1 MPESDLLS
9 FGSAMLAALAVG
21 ALAYAF
27 IYPYFSGERER
38 DSRLKGVI
46 EPKRRESITALEQVA
61 TSRRKSVVDSLKEME
76 NRHRAAEKVSLRLRL
91 ERAGLSIT
99 PRIYWLASV
108 VCGVGLAALVTFSL
122 EASATRMFLTVVV
135 GLVGVF
141 GVPRWFVNK
150 LTARRQARFLKELPN
165 AIDIVV
171 RGMKSGLPLNECL
184 AIIARESEEPLAG
197 EFREVIDQQRVG
209 VSLGEALEKLTTRM
223 PLPEVKFLQ
232 IVVAIQQ
239 QAGGNLSEALSNLST
254 VLRDRFMLK
263 MKVKAMSAEAK
274 ASAMV
279 LASLPPIVT
288 FLVYTSSPDY
298 IAALFDTRT
307 GNFALMVCAFWMLM
321 GILVMRKMINFKF

>member
-27 IYPYFSGERER
+27 LYPYFSGEREK

-46 EPKRRESITALEQVA
+46 EAKGRETISALEQA
-61 TSRRKSVVDSLKEME
+61 TSRRKSVVDTLKEME

-99 PRIYWLASV
+99 PRMYWVASV
-108 VCGVGLAALVTFSL
+108 ACGVVLMLIVTFTL
-122 EASATRMFLTVVV
+122 QASATRMILTVVV

-141 GVPRWFVNK
+141 GAPRWIVSK
-150 LTARRQARFLKELPN
+150 LTSRRQGQFIRELPN

-184 AIIARESEEPLAG
+184 AIIARESDEPLAG
-197 EFREVIDQQRVG
+197 EFRDVIDQQRVG
-209 VSLGEALEKLTTRM
+209 VSLGEALEKLTMRM

-274 ASAMV
+274 ASALV
-279 LASLPPIVT
+279 LASLPPTVT
-288 FLVYTSSPDY
+288 FLVYSSSPDY
-298 IAALFDTRT
+298 ISALFDTRT
-307 GNFALMVCAFWMLM
+307 GNFALLVCGFWMLM
-321 GILVMRKMINFKF
+321 GVLVMRKMINFKF

>member
-1 MPESDLLS
+1 MAEEHQATILVVEDDP
-9 FGSAMLAALAVG
+9 
-21 ALAYAF
+21 
-27 IYPYFSGERER
+27 
-38 DSRLKGVI
+38 GVI
-46 EPKRRESITALEQVA
+46 RLQQ
-61 TSRRKSVVDSLKEME
+61 
-76 NRHRAAEKVSLRLRL
+76 LRL

-197 EFREVIDQQRVG
+197 EFREVTPR
-209 VSLGEALEKLTTRM
+209 
-223 PLPEVKFLQ
+223 
-232 IVVAIQQ
+232 IVRETNYA
-239 QAGGNLSEALSNLST
+239 
-254 VLRDRFMLK
+254 
-263 MKVKAMSAEAK
+263 
-274 ASAMV
+274 
-279 LASLPPIVT
+279 
-288 FLVYTSSPDY
+288 
-298 IAALFDTRT
+298 DTE
-307 GNFALMVCAFWMLM
+307 
-321 GILVMRKMINFKF
+321 

>member
-27 IYPYFSGERER
+27 LYPYFSGDREK
-38 DSRLKGVI
+38 DSRLRGVI
-46 EPKRRESITALEQVA
+46 EAKGRETTTALDQA
-61 TSRRKSVVDSLKEME
+61 TSRRKSVGDSLKEME
-76 NRHRAAEKVSLRLRL
+76 NRHRAANKVSLRLRL

-99 PRIYWLASV
+99 PRVYWLASV
-108 VCGVGLAALVTFSL
+108 VCGVVLAAMVTFSL
-122 EASATRMFLTVVV
+122 QASATRMILTVIV

-141 GVPRWFVNK
+141 GVPRWIVGK
-150 LTARRQARFLKELPN
+150 LTARRQGKFIKELPN

-184 AIIARESEEPLAG
+184 AIIARESEEPLAS

-223 PLPEVKFLQ
+223 PLPELRFLQ

-274 ASAMV
+274 ASALV

-288 FLVYTSSPDY
+288 LLVYGSSPDY
-298 IAALFDTRT
+298 ISALFDTRS
-307 GNFALMVCAFWMLM
+307 GNFALLLCGIWMLA
-321 GILVMRKMINFKF
+321 GVLVMRKMINFKF

>member
-1 MPESDLLS
+1 MAESDLLS

-27 IYPYFSGERER
+27 FYPYLSGDREK
-38 DSRLKGVI
+38 DSRLKSVI
-46 EPKRRESITALEQVA
+46 QSKGREATTALEQA
-61 TSRRKSVVDSLKEME
+61 TSRRKSVGDSLKDME
-76 NRHRAAEKVSLRLRL
+76 NRHRAANKVSLRLRL

-99 PRIYWLASV
+99 PRVYWLASV
-108 VCGVGLAALVTFSL
+108 VCGVVLAAIVTLSL
-122 EASATRMFLTVVV
+122 QASATRMILTVIV

-141 GVPRWFVNK
+141 GLPRWFVGK
-150 LTARRQARFLKELPN
+150 LTARRQGKFIKELPN

-184 AIIARESEEPLAG
+184 AIIARESEEPLAS
-197 EFREVIDQQRVG
+197 EFREVIEQQRVG

-288 FLVYTSSPDY
+288 FLVYSSSPDY
-298 IAALFDTRT
+298 ISALFDTRT
-307 GNFALMVCAFWMLM
+307 GNFALLLCGIWMLS
-321 GILVMRKMINFKF
+321 GVLVMRKMINFKF

>member
-27 IYPYFSGERER
+27 LYPYFSGEREK

-46 EPKRRESITALEQVA
+46 EAKGRETISALEQA
-61 TSRRKSVVDSLKEME
+61 TSRRKSVVDTLKDME

-99 PRIYWLASV
+99 PRMYWVASV
-108 VCGVGLAALVTFSL
+108 ACGVVLMLIVTFTL
-122 EASATRMFLTVVV
+122 QASATRMILTVVV

-141 GVPRWFVNK
+141 GAPRWIVSK
-150 LTARRQARFLKELPN
+150 LTSRRQGQFIRELPN

-184 AIIARESEEPLAG
+184 SIIARESEEPLAS

-209 VSLGEALEKLTTRM
+209 VSLGEALEKLTMRM

-239 QAGGNLSEALSNLST
+239 QAGGNLSEALGNLST

-274 ASAMV
+274 ASALV
-279 LASLPPIVT
+279 LASLPPTVT
-288 FLVYTSSPDY
+288 FLVYSSSPDY
-298 IAALFDTRT
+298 ISALFDTRT
-307 GNFALMVCAFWMLM
+307 GNFALLVCGFWMLM
-321 GILVMRKMINFKF
+321 GVLVMRKMINFKF

>member
-27 IYPYFSGERER
+27 LYPYFSGDREK

-46 EPKRRESITALEQVA
+46 EAKGRESITALDQA
-61 TSRRKSVVDSLKEME
+61 TSRRKSVVDTLKEME

-99 PRIYWLASV
+99 PRMYWVTSV
-108 VCGVGLAALVTFSL
+108 VCGVVLAAIVTFTL
-122 EASATRMFLTVVV
+122 QASATRMILTVVV

-141 GVPRWFVNK
+141 GAPRWIVNK
-150 LTARRQARFLKELPN
+150 LTARRQGQFIRELPN

-184 AIIARESEEPLAG
+184 AIIARESEEPLAS
-197 EFREVIDQQRVG
+197 EFRDVIDQQRVG
-209 VSLGEALEKLTTRM
+209 VSLGEALEKLTMRM

-274 ASAMV
+274 ASALV
-279 LASLPPIVT
+279 LASLPPTVT
-288 FLVYTSSPDY
+288 FLVYSSSPDY
-298 IAALFDTRT
+298 ISALFDTRT
-307 GNFALMVCAFWMLM
+307 GNFALMVCGFWMLM
-321 GILVMRKMINFKF
+321 GVLVMRKMINFKF

>member
-21 ALAYAF
+21 ALAYA
-27 IYPYFSGERER
+27 ILYPYFSGEREK

-46 EPKRRESITALEQVA
+46 EAKGRETISALEQA
-61 TSRRKSVVDSLKEME
+61 TSRRKSVVDTLKDME

-91 ERAGLSIT
+91 ERAGLSMT
-99 PRIYWLASV
+99 PRMYWVASV
-108 VCGVGLAALVTFSL
+108 ACGVVLMLIVTFTL
-122 EASATRMFLTVVV
+122 QASATRMILTVVV
-135 GLVGVF
+135 GLVGIF
-141 GVPRWFVNK
+141 GAPRWIVSK
-150 LTARRQARFLKELPN
+150 LTSRRQGKFIRELPN

-184 AIIARESEEPLAG
+184 SIIARESEEPLAS

-209 VSLGEALEKLTTRM
+209 VSLGEALEKLTMRM

-274 ASAMV
+274 ASALV
-279 LASLPPIVT
+279 LASLPPTVT
-288 FLVYTSSPDY
+288 FLVYSSSPDY
-298 IAALFDTRT
+298 ISALFDTRT
-307 GNFALMVCAFWMLM
+307 GNFALLVCGFWMLM
-321 GILVMRKMINFKF
+321 GVLVMRKMINFKF

>member
-1 MPESDLLS
+1 MPESDFLS

-21 ALAYAF
+21 ALAYALL
-27 IYPYFSGERER
+27 YPYFSGDREK
-38 DSRLKGVI
+38 DSRLKNVI
-46 EPKRRESITALEQVA
+46 ESKGRETVSALDQA

-76 NRHRAAEKVSLRLRL
+76 SRHRAAEKVSLRLRL
-91 ERAGLSIT
+91 ERAGLSTT
-99 PRIYWLASV
+99 PRMYWLASV
-108 VCGVGLAALVTFSL
+108 GCGVVLAAIVTLSL
-122 EASATRMFLTVVV
+122 QASATRMFLTLIV
-135 GLVGVF
+135 GLVGIF

-150 LTARRQARFLKELPN
+150 LTARRQAKFLKELPN

-184 AIIARESEEPLAG
+184 AIIARESEEPLAS

-223 PLPEVKFLQ
+223 PLPEIKFLQ
-232 IVVAIQQ
+232 IVIAIQQ

-274 ASAMV
+274 ASALV

-288 FLVYTSSPDY
+288 FLVYSTSPDY
-298 IAALFDTRT
+298 ISALFDTRT
-307 GNFALMVCAFWMLM
+307 GNFALLLCGIWMLT

>member
-1 MPESDLLS
+1 MSESDLLS
-9 FGSAMLAALAVG
+9 FGAAMLAALAVG

-27 IYPYFSGERER
+27 LHPYFSGEREK

-46 EPKRRESITALEQVA
+46 EPKGRDSLSVLEQV
-61 TSRRKSVVDSLKEME
+61 TSRRKSVADTLKDME
-76 NRHRAAEKVSLRLRL
+76 NRQKAAEKVSLRLRL
-91 ERAGLSIT
+91 ERAGLKIT
-99 PRIYWLASV
+99 PRTYWLASL
-108 VCGVGLAALVTFSL
+108 VCGAVFAFIVTMSL
-122 EASATRMFLTVVV
+122 PSGATRTLLSVMV

-141 GVPRWFVNK
+141 GIPRWFVNK
-150 LTARRQARFLKELPN
+150 LTARRQTKFTRELPN

-197 EFREVIDQQRVG
+197 EFREVIEQQRVG
-209 VSLGEALEKLTTRM
+209 VSLGEALQRLTMRM
-223 PLPEVKFLQ
+223 PLPEVKFLP

-254 VLRDRFMLK
+254 VLRDRFQLK
-263 MKVKAMSAEAK
+263 MKVKALSAEAK
-274 ASAMV
+274 ASAWV

-288 FLVYTSSPDY
+288 FLVYGTAPEY
-298 IAALFDTRT
+298 ISVLFDTRT
-307 GNFALMVCAFWMLM
+307 GNFALMFCGLWMLM

>member
-1 MPESDLLS
+1 MPEADLLS

-21 ALAYAF
+21 GLAYAF
-27 IYPYFSGERER
+27 FYPYFSGEREK

-46 EPKRRESITALEQVA
+46 EAKSRETATVLEQV

-76 NRHRAAEKVSLRLRL
+76 HRHRAAKKVSLRLRL

-99 PRIYWLASV
+99 PRIYWLLSV
-108 VCGVGLAALVTFSL
+108 ACGVMLATIATFSL
-122 EASATRMFLTVVV
+122 QPSATRMILTTVV
-135 GLVGVF
+135 GLIGVF

-150 LTARRQARFLKELPN
+150 LTARRQGQFLKELPN

-184 AIIARESEEPLAG
+184 AIIARESDEPLAS

-232 IVVAIQQ
+232 IVVSIQQ

-254 VLRDRFMLK
+254 VLRDRFLLK

-274 ASAMV
+274 ASALV
-279 LASLPPIVT
+279 LASLPPTVT
-288 FLVYTSSPDY
+288 FLVYLSSPDY

-307 GNFALMVCAFWMLM
+307 GNFALLVCGFWMLM
-321 GILVMRKMINFKF
+321 GVLVMRKMINFKF